1 MNCWEKYV
9 GAYALAN
16 GAISDYSAAMQ
27 NSIDEMTENMQ
38 MRAQQTIREQ
48 DVIYGKA
55 LVMSTVFIVIS
66 VAFDH
71 AKFH

>member
-38 MRAQQTIREQ
+38 MRAQQAIRE
-48 DVIYGKA
+48 
-55 LVMSTVFIVIS
+55 
-66 VAFDH
+66 
-71 AKFH
+71 